1 MRLHYVSQQVPSLVA
16 YIILVQESRESQ
28 KHMILSSSLIILT
41 EIYKGALEQVFAA
54 ILNLKEVQVI
64 ESLFNFILLLLDE
77 EGFVLLPCESGIDSL
92 KKGGLELVWP
102 G

>member
-1 MRLHYVSQQVPSLVA
+1 MHGCCLPLALKDRYPVRLHYVSQQVPSLVA

-64 ESLFNFILLLLDE
+64 ESLFYFVLLLLDE
-77 EGFVLLPCESGIDSL
+77 EDFVLLP
-92 KKGGLELVWP
+92 
-102 G
+102 